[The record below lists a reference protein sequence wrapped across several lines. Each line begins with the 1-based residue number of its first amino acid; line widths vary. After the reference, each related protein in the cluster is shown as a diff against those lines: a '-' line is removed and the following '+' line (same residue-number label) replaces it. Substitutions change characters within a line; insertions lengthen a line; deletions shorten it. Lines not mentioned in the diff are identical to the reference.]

1 MAIHV
6 SHDDDDIATLH
17 ERAQRSRAATGE
29 VPVVVLEVVP
39 RTLREVFIEPL
50 IAIKAPDDTDVHG
63 GSKELLLLLLTSIK
77 LTNASP
83 YLTYRVDIL
92 SACGASSAMC
102 IQNASPPA
110 LQTRS
115 IWLNC

>member
-17 ERAQRSRAATGE
+17 ERAQRSRAPTGE

-50 IAIKAPDDTDVHG
+50 IAIEAPDDTDVHG
-63 GSKELLLLLLTSIK
+63 GSKELLLLPSIK
-77 LTNASP
+77 LTDASL

-102 IQNASPPA
+102 IQNALHLPSRPV
-110 LQTRS
+110 S
-115 IWLNC
+115 SG